1 MADISIDETRMKA
14 LLKAAI
20 IKAIEEN
27 QEFVRDVLEEAL
39 EGIAMSYAIDKGEQT
54 PLVSRDEVF
63 KCTLGRVMNVELRE
77 SFLKHLRSIKDKTI
91 QKIGINKRYF
101 MVCICEK

>member
-39 EGIAMSYAIDKGEQT
+39 EGIAMSHAIDEGEQT
-54 PLVSRDEVF
+54 RSVSRDEVLN
-63 KCTLGRVMNVELRE
+63 TLSAE
-77 SFLKHLRSIKDKTI
+77 
-91 QKIGINKRYF
+91 
-101 MVCICEK
+101 